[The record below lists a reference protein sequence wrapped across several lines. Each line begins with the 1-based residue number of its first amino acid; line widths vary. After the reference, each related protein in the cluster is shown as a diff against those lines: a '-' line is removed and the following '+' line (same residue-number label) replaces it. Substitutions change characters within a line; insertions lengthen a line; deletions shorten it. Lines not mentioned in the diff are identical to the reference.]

1 MGKINK
7 HQHQISTLDP
17 ALNPQRTSWNSWC
30 CRHRAEFVAAE
41 GSSLELVEL
50 PSKGRGAVAN
60 EKCF

>member
-7 HQHQISTLDP
+7 HQHLGPSLEPSKD
-17 ALNPQRTSWNSWC
+17 LMNSWC